1 MYNKKNVLMKK
12 LHLIC
17 IFVATSFCAAWAQTN
32 VYFHLKGGSVQQWP
46 LEAVDSISYV
56 APATSVLLPAE
67 LTLGVGDSLALGSI
81 LDGNGNSS
89 IQWRS
94 SDVRI
99 AKLSGAN
106 LLGVKQGKCFLY
118 ATSGDVTAQML
129 VRITATSAQ
138 LLEDVF
144 PVVPRQAFSAAE
156 IGAYMAQTLTSGDS
170 LETSTGFPYRYGW
183 GGFLEM
189 SKQPLWIQ
197 HCQYIAPMYEDV
209 ITRDNEGSNV
219 KLLATT
225 IYLHSLMLVIDMYG
239 VAPLY
244 GSYDL
249 VQPVFYSQEKVYN
262 YIDSLFTETNKHYV
276 DPAWLTDAKNV
287 TITDPFYGADLAKW
301 GMLTKALQARFMIRK
316 LPNWE
321 NNAETCNK
329 IISLANEVLESSNW
343 QEPRYQYVGGSAALS
358 SPWGPQTKLVNALE
372 CVGNYLD
379 RMVPATFFLHATLGS
394 IDGGFVANRGYSLDP
409 RAQQMLTP
417 IANTAMLHHESNR
430 GITTGVKTTDYP
442 SFYSANNPYTQ
453 DAGYVALITQE
464 ELMFI
469 KAEAEYWAGNKA
481 NAYSATVEATKYNM
495 NRYGLNY
502 ESIMSGVEG
511 TNKKNWYNRFL
522 ELKLPSADA
531 FTIADLMQQKYVAMC
546 LQPEQ
551 WVDMRRYNYS
561 SDTNGILYDNT
572 YVYTVKNVHNGKRSA
587 FKQDGANYT
596 ETYSLRMP
604 YHLDSITIN
613 QLNNNWIN
621 RITIEQTTQKQYFE
635 EELKRLNIE
644 QNVQWLGTKM
654 IWQ

>member
-1 MYNKKNVLMKK
+1 M
-12 LHLIC
+12 
-17 IFVATSFCAAWAQTN
+17 
-32 VYFHLKGGSVQQWP
+32 
-46 LEAVDSISYV
+46 
-56 APATSVLLPAE
+56 
-67 LTLGVGDSLALGSI
+67 
-81 LDGNGNSS
+81 
-89 IQWRS
+89 
-94 SDVRI
+94 
-99 AKLSGAN
+99 
-106 LLGVKQGKCFLY
+106 
-118 ATSGDVTAQML
+118 
-129 VRITATSAQ
+129 
-138 LLEDVF
+138 
-144 PVVPRQAFSAAE
+144 
-156 IGAYMAQTLTSGDS
+156 
-170 LETSTGFPYRYGW
+170 
-183 GGFLEM
+183 
-189 SKQPLWIQ
+189 
-197 HCQYIAPMYEDV
+197 
-209 ITRDNEGSNV
+209 
-219 KLLATT
+219 
-225 IYLHSLMLVIDMYG
+225 
-239 VAPLY
+239 
-244 GSYDL
+244 
-249 VQPVFYSQEKVYN
+249 
-262 YIDSLFTETNKHYV
+262 
-276 DPAWLTDAKNV
+276 
-287 TITDPFYGADLAKW
+287 
-301 GMLTKALQARFMIRK
+301 
-316 LPNWE
+316 
-321 NNAETCNK
+321 
-329 IISLANEVLESSNW
+329 
-343 QEPRYQYVGGSAALS
+343 S